1 MKKNMGMLD
10 RSLRVLVAI
19 VLAVLTYT
27 GTITGNAAIAA
38 WVVTAI
44 FVLTSVVS
52 FCPIY
57 RIIGI
62 DTCQTR

>member
-1 MKKNMGMLD
+1 MKTNMGMLD
-10 RSLRVLVAI
+10 RSLRVLAAI

-27 GTITGNAAIAA
+27 GTITGNVAIAA
-38 WVVTAI
+38 WVVSAI

-57 RIIGI
+57 RVIGI